1 MNLEYILARRTAVE
15 DRSSR
20 SSVMMRIALLAVVIG
35 LAVMI
40 ITLSV
45 IGGFRGEIYSSLRG
59 FGADVVLTHYSAT
72 SLGDAEPLAYDSTF
86 VESLRRV
93 NGVESVAE
101 YAIVGAMAKSGD
113 NVTGL
118 QLKGIAS
125 SYPKEWWQSRLV
137 EGALPDVES
146 PTRHKEILLS
156 QATVERL
163 SLSVGDKV
171 EMLFM
176 EDERPRRDRFKL
188 CGIYSTGLEEM
199 DLMFAVVDI
208 RDLRRVASWDE
219 DMITGYD
226 LLLSDSSGTERV
238 KQEVEQIC
246 YGSDNFEL
254 ANIVARDLME
264 REPVIFDWLKAHNIN
279 AEVIIVILLCV
290 LIFNMASAMLIMVL
304 DRRATIGLL
313 KAQGMRNS
321 AIRRMF
327 LIRAMMLFLRG
338 AFWGNLIGIGLV
350 VAQDIWHIVELD
362 ASGYMLN
369 FLPVSIEWWWLVALN
384 VGVLIITLLMLLLP
398 SYLVARISPS
408 ESLRYR

>member
-1 MNLEYILARRTAVE
+1 
-15 DRSSR
+15 
-20 SSVMMRIALLAVVIG
+20 
-35 LAVMI
+35 
-40 ITLSV
+40 
-45 IGGFRGEIYSSLRG
+45 
-59 FGADVVLTHYSAT
+59 
-72 SLGDAEPLAYDSTF
+72 
-86 VESLRRV
+86 
-93 NGVESVAE
+93 
-101 YAIVGAMAKSGD
+101 MAKSGD
-113 NVTGL
+113 NVMGL
-118 QLKGIAS
+118 QLKGIALD
-125 SYPKEWWQSRLV
+125 YPVGWWQSRLV
-137 EGALPDVES
+137 KGALPDVGS
-146 PTRHKEILLS
+146 PTRRKEILLS
-156 QATVERL
+156 QATAERL
-163 SLSVGDKV
+163 SLSIGDKV

-199 DLMFAVVDI
+199 DQVFAVVDI
-208 RDLRRVASWDE
+208 RDLRRVASWEE
-219 DMITGYD
+219 DQITGYD
-226 LLLSDSSGTERV
+226 IFLKDLSEAEQV
-238 KQEVEQIC
+238 KQGVEQIC
-246 YGSDNFEL
+246 YESDNLEL

-313 KAQGMRNS
+313 KAQGMRNA

-350 VAQDIWHIVELD
+350 VAQDWWHIVELD

-384 VGVLIITLLMLLLP
+384 VGVLCVTLLMLLLP

>member
-1 MNLEYILARRTAVE
+1 MKLEYILARRTAVE

-40 ITLSV
+40 VTLSV

-59 FGADVVLTHYSAT
+59 FGADVTLTHFSAT
-72 SLGDAEPLAYDSTF
+72 SLGDAEPVTYDSTF
-86 VESLRRV
+86 VESLRSV
-93 NGVESVAE
+93 KGVESVAE

-118 QLKGIAS
+118 QLKGVAS
-125 SYPKEWWQSRLV
+125 SYPTEWWQSRLV
-137 EGALPDVES
+137 EGALPDVSS
-146 PTRHKEILLS
+146 PTRRKEILLS
-156 QATVERL
+156 QATAERL

-199 DLMFAVVDI
+199 DQVFAVVDI
-208 RDLRRVASWDE
+208 RDLRRVASWE
-219 DMITGYD
+219 EELITGYD
-226 LLLSDSSGTERV
+226 LLLSDVSHTEQV
-238 KQEVEQIC
+238 KQQVEQIC
-246 YGSDNFEL
+246 YESDNFEL

-338 AFWGNLIGIGLV
+338 AFWGNMIGIGLV
-350 VAQDIWHIVELD
+350 VVQDVWHVVELD

-369 FLPVSIEWWWLVALN
+369 FLPVSIEWWWIVALN
-384 VGVLIITLLMLLLP
+384 VGVLVVTLLMLLLP